1 MNERKLAFSILMK
14 TELEG
19 AYSNIEINKAF
30 DASDIDLRGRA
41 FVTNIVYGVLQNK
54 IRLDYI
60 IGRFSKIPMRKISD
74 DVKTILRMGLY
85 QLIFMDKVPE
95 YAVVNESIK
104 LVRKCKKSSSAGFV
118 NAILRGYIRNG
129 VSYPEDALSYA
140 CTYHSYPEWLGKLF
154 FDTFDDD
161 TIKLMESGNMTPP
174 FSARVNTLKISR
186 DEFIK
191 KTGAKPCAICDDGVI
206 FESGISV
213 SDDDM
218 FKNGYYY
225 LQDEASMMPA
235 KVLSPKENETVIDV
249 CAAPGGKTTHM
260 AQLMGNKGKIFAFDI
275 YEHKLKLIDDNAKR
289 LGIDIISP
297 VLQDASETN
306 EKYIDIA
313 DKVLVDAPCS
323 GLGILRR
330 KPEIKYARTPE
341 DLVSLSALQQKILE
355 TSAKYVKP
363 GGEIVYSTCT
373 INPGENEKVVESFL
387 ENNKDFELIDLNF
400 ENSPYIKL
408 LPHIHNTDGFFI
420 AKISRVE

>member
-1 MNERKLAFSILMK
+1 MNERNLAFSILMK
-14 TELEG
+14 TESEG
-19 AYSNIEINKAF
+19 AYSNIEINKSFAASGI
-30 DASDIDLRGRA
+30 DARGRA

-60 IGRFSKIPMRKISD
+60 IGRFSKIPMRKITD
-74 DVKTILRMGLY
+74 DVKTVLRMGLY

-95 YAVVNESIK
+95 YAVVNESIN
-104 LVRKCKKSSSAGFV
+104 LVRKCKKASSAGFV
-118 NAILRGYIRNG
+118 NAILRGYIRSG
-129 VSYPEDALSYA
+129 VTYPEDAVSYA
-140 CTYHSYPEWLGKLF
+140 CTYYSYPEWLGKLLF
-154 FDTFDDD
+154 ESFGETA
-161 TIKLMESGNMTPP
+161 IKLMQCGNVAPP

-186 DEFIK
+186 DEFMK
-191 KTGAKPCAICDDGVI
+191 KTGAFACTICDDGVV

-225 LQDEASMMPA
+225 PQDEASMMPA
-235 KVLSPKENETVIDV
+235 KILSPKSGETVIDV
-249 CAAPGGKTTHM
+249 CAAPGGKTTHI
-260 AQLMGNKGKIFAFDI
+260 AQIMGNKGKIFAFDI
-275 YEHKLKLIDDNAKR
+275 YEHKLKLINDNAKR

-297 VLQDASETN
+297 VLQDASEIN
-306 EKYIDIA
+306 EKYISIA

-330 KPEIKYARTPE
+330 KPEIKYARTSE
-341 DLVSLSALQQKILE
+341 DLVSLANLQQKILGCA
-355 TSAKYVKP
+355 AKYVKP

-373 INPGENEKVVESFL
+373 INPGENENVIENFL
-387 ENNKDFELIDLNF
+387 ETNKYFELIDLNF

-420 AKISRVE
+420 AKLSRVE

>member
-1 MNERKLAFSILMK
+1 MNERHLAFSILMK
-14 TELEG
+14 TESEG
-19 AYSNIEINKAF
+19 AYSNIEINKSFA
-30 DASDIDLRGRA
+30 ASDIDARSRA

-60 IGRFSKIPMRKISD
+60 IGKFSKIPMRKITD

-104 LVRKCKKSSSAGFV
+104 LVRKCRKSSSAGFV
-118 NAILRGYIRNG
+118 NAILRGYIRGG
-129 VSYPEDALSYA
+129 VEYPKEPFLHA
-140 CTYHSYPEWLGKLF
+140 CTYHSYPEWMATLLF
-154 FDTFDDD
+154 ETFGDDAV
-161 TIKLMESGNMTPP
+161 KLMECGNMTPP

-186 DEFIK
+186 NEFIE
-191 KTGAKPCAICDDGVI
+191 KTGAQACTVCDDGVI

-213 SDDDM
+213 SDDEM

-225 LQDEASMMPA
+225 PQDEASMMPA
-235 KVLSPKENETVIDV
+235 KVLSPKEGETVIDV
-249 CAAPGGKTTHM
+249 CAAPGGKTTHL
-260 AQLMGNKGKIFAFDI
+260 AQIMGNKGKIFAFDI
-275 YEHKLKLIDDNAKR
+275 YEHKLKLIEDNAKR

-297 VLQDASETN
+297 VLQDASEIN
-306 EKYIDIA
+306 DKYIGIA

-330 KPEIKYARTPE
+330 KPEIKYARSPD
-341 DLVSLSALQQKILE
+341 DLASLAELQQKILE
-355 TSAKYVKP
+355 ATAKYVKP
-363 GGEIVYSTCT
+363 GGELVYSTCT
-373 INPGENEKVVESFL
+373 INPAENEKVIEKFL

-408 LPHIHNTDGFFI
+408 FPHIHNTDGFFI
-420 AKISRVE
+420 AKIRKVG

>member
-1 MNERKLAFSILMK
+1 MNERNLAFSILMK
-14 TELEG
+14 TESEG
-19 AYSNIEINKAF
+19 AYSNIEINKSFAV
-30 DASDIDLRGRA
+30 ADIDARGRA

-60 IGRFSKIPMRKISD
+60 IGKFSKIPMRKITD
-74 DVKTILRMGLY
+74 DVKTVLRMGLY

-104 LVRKCKKSSSAGFV
+104 LVRKCKKASSSGFV
-118 NAILRGYIRNG
+118 NAILRGYIRSG
-129 VSYPEDALSYA
+129 TVYPKDDLSYA
-140 CTYHSYPEWLGKLF
+140 CTYYSYPEWMGKLLF
-154 FDTFDDD
+154 TVFGDDA
-161 TIKLMESGNMTPP
+161 IKLMECGNMTPP

-186 DEFIK
+186 EDFIE
-191 KTGAKPCAICDDGVI
+191 KTGATACTLCDDGVVLGGG
-206 FESGISV
+206 FSV
-213 SDDDM
+213 ADDDM

-225 LQDEASMMPA
+225 PQDEASMMPA
-235 KVLSPKENETVIDV
+235 KVLSPEEGETVIDV

-275 YEHKLKLIDDNAKR
+275 YEHKLGLIENNANR

-297 VLQDASETN
+297 VLQDASEIN
-306 EKYIDIA
+306 SDYIGIA

-341 DLVSLSALQQKILE
+341 DLISLAALQQKILD
-355 TSAKYVKP
+355 SAAKYVKS

-373 INPGENEKVVESFL
+373 LNPDENEKVVEKFL
-387 ENNKDFELIDLNF
+387 ENNKDFELINLNF

-420 AKISRVE
+420 AKLSRVE